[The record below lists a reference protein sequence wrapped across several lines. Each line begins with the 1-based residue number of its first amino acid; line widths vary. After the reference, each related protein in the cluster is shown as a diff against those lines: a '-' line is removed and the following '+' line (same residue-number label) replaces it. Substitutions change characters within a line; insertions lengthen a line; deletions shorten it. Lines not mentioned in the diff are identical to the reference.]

1 MLRLVI
7 EVIGWTGMALYVVAY
22 ALVSSGRTSGTS
34 PKYQLMNLAGAVG
47 VAANAVY
54 YGAYPSALVNV
65 VWFAIAATTLSRIG
79 RQ

>member
-1 MLRLVI
+1 MLQLII

-34 PKYQLMNLAGAVG
+34 LQYQFMNLAGAVG

-54 YGAYPSALVNV
+54 YGAYPSAVVNV
-65 VWFAIAATTLSRIG
+65 IWFAIAAATLSRMG
-79 RQ
+79 R